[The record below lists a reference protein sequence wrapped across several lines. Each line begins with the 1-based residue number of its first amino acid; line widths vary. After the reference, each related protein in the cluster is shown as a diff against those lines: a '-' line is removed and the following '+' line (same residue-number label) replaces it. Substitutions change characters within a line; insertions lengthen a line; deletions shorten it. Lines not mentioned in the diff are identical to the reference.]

1 VKKAVD
7 QANHYG
13 KQDAQQNHGHDGKV
27 KPEVFAFDADI
38 TRQPAD
44 PVQLVVEEINEN
56 TSQYDSQANKNNPLT
71 RF

>member
-13 KQDAQQNHGHDGKV
+13 KQDAQQNHGRDGKV
-27 KPEVFAFDADI
+27 KPEICSLDADI
-38 TRQPAD
+38 SGQPPD

-56 TSQYDSQANKNNPLT
+56 TGQYDSQANKNNPLT
-71 RF
+71 SL